1 MHSNRA
7 TPRVTTH
14 GCAGELNVEN
24 GPECLLGLLVLLWPA
39 DGDAYPGLVRMEGA
53 GNLDTLCSESGSNF
67 VAWTPTVE
75 ESGHKFLLLAL
86 LNIAIQ
92 CFYR

>member
-1 MHSNRA
+1 
-7 TPRVTTH
+7 
-14 GCAGELNVEN
+14 
-24 GPECLLGLLVLLWPA
+24 
-39 DGDAYPGLVRMEGA
+39 MEGA